1 MISRIAESSTATQ
14 WDFQTQKKKF
24 VLRQERLKSSP
35 YCGLLCCDN
44 MWTKDEIFIFSS
56 SISENKT
63 IHKYGNSALLAEFD
77 KLTIFKFYIVF

>member
-1 MISRIAESSTATQ
+1 
-14 WDFQTQKKKF
+14 
-24 VLRQERLKSSP
+24 
-35 YCGLLCCDN
+35 